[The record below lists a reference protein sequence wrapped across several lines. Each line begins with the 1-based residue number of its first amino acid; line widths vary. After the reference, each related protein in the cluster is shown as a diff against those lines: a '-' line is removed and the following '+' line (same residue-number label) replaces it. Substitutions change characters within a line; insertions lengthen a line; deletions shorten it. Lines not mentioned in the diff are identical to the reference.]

1 VFTVCRGVGGCRKQE
16 IHPSSIEGKKKGGR
30 KSSLDLFERKKELEF
45 SVCHGIKKV
54 SQDTGEARMA
64 KLLTPYLF
72 TWREVE
78 ARSDLERLRL
88 VLDHLPDEGLM
99 RKLEEHRKWGRDDY
113 PIRPVWN
120 SVLGGIVYQHASVDS
135 LRRELSRNGEL
146 RDQCGFDPKKGS
158 GAVPPSWVY
167 TRFLKLLFEF
177 KSEIDTMFD
186 RLVDELKGLLPDL
199 GFSVAV
205 DSKGVDSAGRPTK
218 EKKRDGRRDRDADWG
233 KKTYHGQREDGTLW
247 EKVVTWFGYKIHL
260 LVDTTYEMPIS
271 YQVTR
276 ASASDTKHLLP
287 LVEEVK
293 KKHVEIYKDMDRM
306 TADKGY
312 DSEENCRRLYDEHGI
327 KPVIDIRRMWR
338 DKETKLLDPN
348 RSDNIVY
355 DEVGRVYCICPKT
368 EEQRGMAYGGL
379 EKDRMTLKYVCPMK
393 AYGLTCQGS
402 EQCGHAMKSERVSM
416 EIDRRIFTPVARSSY
431 AWERGY
437 KKRTAVER
445 VNSRLDVS
453 FGFEKHFIRGQ
464 KKMEMRVG
472 LALCVMLA
480 MAVGRIKEK
489 HQELMRSLVK
499 SPWPLDQA
507 A

>member
-1 VFTVCRGVGGCRKQE
+1 MTILSREAGGA
-16 IHPSSIEGKKKGGR
+16 
-30 KSSLDLFERKKELEF
+30 L
-45 SVCHGIKKV
+45 
-54 SQDTGEARMA
+54 MA
-64 KLLTPYLF
+64 KLITPYLF
-72 TWREVE
+72 TWQEVE

-88 VLDHLPDEGLM
+88 VLDHIGDEGLM
-99 RKLEEHRKWGRDDY
+99 GKLEEHRKWDRDDY

-120 SVLGGIVYQHASVDS
+120 SVLAGIVYQHVSVDS
-135 LRRELSRNGEL
+135 LRRELLRNGEL
-146 RDQCGFDPKKGS
+146 RDRCGFDPQKGA
-158 GAVPPSWVY
+158 GAVPPPWVY
-167 TRFLKLLFEF
+167 TRFLKLLFKF
-177 KSEIDTMFD
+177 KAEIDGMFD
-186 RLVDELKGLLPDL
+186 RLVDEIKELLPDL
-199 GFSVAV
+199 GFA
-205 DSKGVDSAGRPTK
+205 VDSAGRPRK

-233 KKTYHGQREDGTLW
+233 KKTYQGQREDGTLW

-260 LVDTTYEMPIS
+260 LVDTNYEMPIS
-271 YQVTR
+271 YQVTK

-287 LVEEVK
+287 LVEEMK
-293 KKHVEIYKDMDRM
+293 EKHLEIYRDIGRAA
-306 TADKGY
+306 ADKGY
-312 DSEENCRRLYDEHGI
+312 DSEDNCRRLYDEHGI

-338 DKETKLLDPN
+338 DKETKLLDPECA
-348 RSDNIVY
+348 DNIVY
-355 DEVGRVYCICPKT
+355 DEAGTVYCICPKT
-368 EEQRGMAYGGL
+368 GEQRCMSYGGF
-379 EKDRMTLKYVCPMK
+379 EKDRMVLKYICPVR
-393 AYGLTCQGS
+393 AYGLRCSGS
-402 EQCGHAMKSERVSM
+402 PECRHVMKSERISL

-431 AWERGY
+431 AWEREY

-499 SPWPLDQA
+499 SPAPLDKA

>member
-1 VFTVCRGVGGCRKQE
+1 
-16 IHPSSIEGKKKGGR
+16 
-30 KSSLDLFERKKELEF
+30 
-45 SVCHGIKKV
+45 
-54 SQDTGEARMA
+54 MA
-64 KLLTPYLF
+64 KLIRPYLF

-78 ARSDLERLRL
+78 ARSDLERLML
-88 VLDHLPDEGLM
+88 VLEHIPDEGLM
-99 RKLEEHRKWGRDDY
+99 SELEGQRKWGRDDY

-120 SVLGGIVYQHASVDS
+120 SVLAGIVYQHGSVES
-135 LRRELSRNGEL
+135 LRRELLRNGEL
-146 RDQCGFDPKKGS
+146 RERCGFDPRKGS

-167 TRFLKLLFEF
+167 TRFLKLLYKF
-177 KSEIDTMFD
+177 KAEIDQMFD
-186 RLVDELKGLLPDL
+186 RLVDELKALLPDL

-205 DSKGVDSAGRPTK
+205 DSKGVNSAGRPTK
-218 EKKRDGRRDRDADWG
+218 EKKKRDGRRDMDADWG
-233 KKTYHGQREDGTLW
+233 KKTYHGEREDRTLW

-260 LVDTTYEMPIS
+260 LVDTKYEMAIS

-293 KKHVEIYKDMDRM
+293 GKHLEIYKDIDNAA
-306 TADKGY
+306 ADKGY

-338 DKETKLLDPN
+338 DKETKLLDPG

-355 DEVGRVYCICPKT
+355 DEVGTVYCICPKT
-368 EEQRGMAYGGL
+368 GEQRQMSYGGF
-379 EKDRMTLKYVCPMK
+379 EKDRMALKYICPVK
-393 AYGLTCQGS
+393 AYGVTCSGS
-402 EQCGHAMKSERVSM
+402 HECAHALKSERISL

-431 AWERGY
+431 AWEREY

-453 FGFEKHFIRGQ
+453 FGFEKHFIRGL
-464 KKMEMRVG
+464 KKMELRVG

-480 MAVGRIKEK
+480 MAVGRIKEQR
-489 HQELMRSLVK
+489 QELMRSLVK
-499 SPWPLDQA
+499 SPVPLDKA

>member
-1 VFTVCRGVGGCRKQE
+1 
-16 IHPSSIEGKKKGGR
+16 
-30 KSSLDLFERKKELEF
+30 
-45 SVCHGIKKV
+45 
-54 SQDTGEARMA
+54 MA
-64 KLLTPYLF
+64 KLMTPYLF
-72 TWREVE
+72 SWREVE

-88 VLDHLPDEGLM
+88 VLDHIGDESLM
-99 RKLEEHRKWGRDDY
+99 RKLEGHRKRGRNEY

-120 SVLGGIVYQHASVDS
+120 SVLAGIVYQHSSVDS

-146 RDQCGFDPKKGS
+146 RDQCGFNPQKGS
-158 GAVPPSWVY
+158 GAVPPPWVY
-167 TRFLKLLFEF
+167 TRFLKLLFKF
-177 KSEIDTMFD
+177 KSEVDAMFD
-186 RLVDELKGLLPDL
+186 HLVDELKGLLPDL
-199 GFSVAV
+199 GISVAV
-205 DSKGVDSAGRPTK
+205 DSKGVDSVGKPTK
-218 EKKRDGRRDRDADWG
+218 EKKGDGRRDMDADWG
-233 KKTYHGQREDGTLW
+233 KKRYHGQKEDGSLW

-260 LVDTTYEMPIS
+260 LVDTTYEMPLS
-271 YQVTR
+271 YEVTR
-276 ASASDTKHLLP
+276 ASESDTKHLLP
-287 LVEEVK
+287 LVEDLK
-293 KKHVEIYKDMDRM
+293 QKHPQIHGDIDTAE
-306 TADKGY
+306 ADKGY

-355 DEVGRVYCICPKT
+355 DEMGRVYCICPRT
-368 EEQRGMAYGGL
+368 GEQRPMSYGGF
-379 EKDRMTLKYVCPMK
+379 EKDRMTLKYICPVR
-393 AYGLTCQGS
+393 AYGLTCSGS
-402 EQCGHAMKSERVSM
+402 LECDHAMKSERVSL

-431 AWERGY
+431 AWERKY
-437 KKRTAVER
+437 DKRTAVER

-464 KKMEMRVG
+464 KKMEIRVG

-499 SPWPLDQA
+499 SPMPLDKA